1 MRKLTVFH
9 IIVTLLSLEIICC
22 VLIPSQW
29 ETQME
34 KLIEK
39 IEKAWSIL
47 LNQRSKN
54 YLLRSKIDQ
63 NIAIT
68 NSNLTAS
75 FLGNRQLANHNT
87 ADIRYCLNEIV
98 QKNSAEPDTT
108 KLNVELLFLRNQQR
122 LNKQLMKN
130 SEALILAIEQ
140 LQQAHQRVM
149 KTNEEIVKFNTSMLE
164 ATGEVISTDQLPIP
178 MRLDIDEMHVEV
190 EKIEKSCLLSDK
202 TTQKLMMQIEE
213 ITEKNDLLS
222 QELSQKREK
231 IIKNRDRITSVRAD
245 LSIWTN

>member
-1 MRKLTVFH
+1 
-9 IIVTLLSLEIICC
+9 
-22 VLIPSQW
+22 
-29 ETQME
+29 ME
-34 KLIEK
+34 KLTEK

-47 LNQRSKN
+47 SNQKSKN

-98 QKNSAEPDTT
+98 QKNSAQPDTT
-108 KLNVELLFLRNQQR
+108 KLNVELLFLRHQQK
-122 LNKQLMKN
+122 LNKRLMEN
-130 SEALILAIEQ
+130 SKALILAIEH

-149 KTNEEIVKFNTSMLE
+149 KTNEEIVRFNSTMLE
-164 ATGEVISTDQLPIP
+164 ATGEIISTDQLPIE
-178 MRLDIDEMHVEV
+178 MRLDIDEMLTEV
-190 EKIEKSCLLSDK
+190 EKIEKSCLLSGK
-202 TTQKLMMQIEE
+202 TTQKLMIQIEE
-213 ITEKNDLLS
+213 ITVKNDLLS
-222 QELSQKREK
+222 EELSRKREK
-231 IIKNRDRITSVRAD
+231 IIKNRDRVTGVRAD

>member
-1 MRKLTVFH
+1 
-9 IIVTLLSLEIICC
+9 
-22 VLIPSQW
+22 
-29 ETQME
+29 ME
-34 KLIEK
+34 KLTEK
-39 IEKAWSIL
+39 IEKAWSVL
-47 LNQRSKN
+47 SNQKSKN

-108 KLNVELLFLRNQQR
+108 KLNVELLFLRHQQK
-122 LNKQLMKN
+122 LNKRLMEN
-130 SEALILAIEQ
+130 SKALILAIEH
-140 LQQAHQRVM
+140 LQQAHHRVM
-149 KTNEEIVKFNTSMLE
+149 KTNEEIVRFNSSMLE
-164 ATGEVISTDQLPIP
+164 ATGEIIATDQLPIK
-178 MRLDIDEMHVEV
+178 MRLDIEEMHTEV
-190 EKIEKSCLLSDK
+190 EKVEKSCLLSDR

-213 ITEKNDLLS
+213 ITVKNDLLS
-222 QELSQKREK
+222 EELSRKREK
-231 IIKNRDRITSVRAD
+231 IIKNRDRVTGVRAD

>member
-1 MRKLTVFH
+1 
-9 IIVTLLSLEIICC
+9 
-22 VLIPSQW
+22 
-29 ETQME
+29 ME
-34 KLIEK
+34 KLTEK
-39 IEKAWSIL
+39 IEKAWSVL
-47 LNQRSKN
+47 SNQKSKN

-108 KLNVELLFLRNQQR
+108 KLNVELLFLRHQQK
-122 LNKQLMKN
+122 LNKRLMEN
-130 SEALILAIEQ
+130 SKALILAIEH

-149 KTNEEIVKFNTSMLE
+149 KTNEEIVRFNSRMLE
-164 ATGEVISTDQLPIP
+164 ATGEIISTDQLPIE
-178 MRLDIDEMHVEV
+178 MRLNTDEMHTEV
-190 EKIEKSCLLSDK
+190 EKIEKSCLLSDR

-213 ITEKNDLLS
+213 ITAKNDLLS
-222 QELSQKREK
+222 EELSRKREK
-231 IIKNRDRITSVRAD
+231 IIKNRDRVTGVRAD

>member
-1 MRKLTVFH
+1 
-9 IIVTLLSLEIICC
+9 
-22 VLIPSQW
+22 
-29 ETQME
+29 ME

-39 IEKAWSIL
+39 IEKAWSVL
-47 LNQRSKN
+47 SNQKSKN

-98 QKNSAEPDTT
+98 QKNSAKPDTT
-108 KLNVELLFLRNQQR
+108 KLNVELLFLRHQQK
-122 LNKQLMKN
+122 LNKQLMEN
-130 SEALILAIEQ
+130 SKALILAIEQ

-149 KTNEEIVKFNTSMLE
+149 KTNEEIVRFNSSMLE
-164 ATGEVISTDQLPIP
+164 ATGEIISTDQLPAQ
-178 MRLDIDEMHVEV
+178 MRLDTDEMHTEV
-190 EKIEKSCLLSDK
+190 EKIEKSCRLSDK

-213 ITEKNDLLS
+213 ITVKNDLLS
-222 QELSQKREK
+222 EELSRKREK
-231 IIKNRDRITSVRAD
+231 IIKNRDRVTGVRAD

>member
-1 MRKLTVFH
+1 
-9 IIVTLLSLEIICC
+9 
-22 VLIPSQW
+22 
-29 ETQME
+29 ME
-34 KLIEK
+34 KLIDKMEK
-39 IEKAWSIL
+39 IWSSL
-47 LNQRSKN
+47 LNQKSKN

-108 KLNVELLFLRNQQR
+108 KLNVELLFLRHQQK
-122 LNKQLMKN
+122 LNKRLMEN
-130 SEALILAIEQ
+130 SKALILAIEH

-149 KTNEEIVKFNTSMLE
+149 KTNEEIVRFNSSMLE
-164 ATGEVISTDQLPIP
+164 ATGEIISTDQLPIE
-178 MRLDIDEMHVEV
+178 MRLDIDEMHTEV
-190 EKIEKSCLLSDK
+190 EKIEKSCLLSDR
-202 TTQKLMMQIEE
+202 TTQKLMKQIEE
-213 ITEKNDLLS
+213 ITVKNDVLS
-222 QELSQKREK
+222 EELSRKREK
-231 IIKNRDRITSVRAD
+231 IIKNRDRVTGVRAD

>member
-1 MRKLTVFH
+1 
-9 IIVTLLSLEIICC
+9 
-22 VLIPSQW
+22 
-29 ETQME
+29 ME
-34 KLIEK
+34 KLTEK
-39 IEKAWSIL
+39 IEKAWSVL
-47 LNQRSKN
+47 SNQKSKN

-98 QKNSAEPDTT
+98 QKNSAKPDTT
-108 KLNVELLFLRNQQR
+108 KLNVELLFLRHQQK
-122 LNKQLMKN
+122 LNKRLMEN
-130 SEALILAIEQ
+130 SKALILAIEH

-149 KTNEEIVKFNTSMLE
+149 KTNEEIVRFNSSMLE
-164 ATGEVISTDQLPIP
+164 ATGEIISTDQLPIE
-178 MRLDIDEMHVEV
+178 MRLNTDEMHTEV
-190 EKIEKSCLLSDK
+190 EKIEKSCLLSDR

-213 ITEKNDLLS
+213 ITAKNDLLS
-222 QELSQKREK
+222 EELSRKREK
-231 IIKNRDRITSVRAD
+231 IIKNRDRVTGVRAD